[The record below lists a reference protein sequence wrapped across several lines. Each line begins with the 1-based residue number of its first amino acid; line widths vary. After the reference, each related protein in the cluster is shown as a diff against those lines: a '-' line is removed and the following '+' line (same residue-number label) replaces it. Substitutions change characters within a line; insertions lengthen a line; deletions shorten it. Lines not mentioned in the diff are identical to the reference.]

1 MHKPG
6 GSLTT
11 LPEWAAQRL
20 PWHSDRQNWLT
31 VDWFAS
37 YFLQKYTFLLKQGS
51 FSIEKS

>member
-1 MHKPG
+1 MHKSG
-6 GSLTT
+6 GSLPT

-20 PWHSDRQNWLT
+20 PWHSDRQNGLM
-31 VDWFAS
+31 VDRFAS